1 MLTPSYLF
9 HATEPAEEIA
19 EQLHIDIIRR
29 IVERIQIRFDR
40 GDDYVLTPVDKWQ
53 METLQQAGFLLDD
66 ITKEIAAATGYME
79 SEIREAMEDA
89 GVTALE
95 YDDAIY
101 REAGLDPVPLVQSPK
116 LIAIM
121 QRDYEA
127 TAGEWKNFTRISK
140 NAVHKLFV
148 NACDTAYHQ
157 AITGMISPSQAVREA
172 LEEVISGGV
181 YVEYRDKN
189 GNLIRK
195 DTIETATAR
204 AVRTGISQ
212 TTAKIQDARMDE
224 FDVEYVIV
232 SSHLGARPDHQ
243 VWQGK
248 IYRRDELREKTGYG
262 TVAGLCGANCRHHF
276 SPWFEGQGNPFTD
289 FDAEENLKRYEL
301 EQKQRTLER
310 RIRNTKRE
318 VMGWDTAGDKEMY
331 ERKAALLQR
340 QNAEYNQFCEEN
352 GLKKQS
358 DRIHIAKWN
367 RSEAAKAR
375 AAAKKYAVDHP
386 DAVVPKEYKPRPKK
400 IEMKS
405 PQEKIRDA
413 GDLKQLETT
422 VAEITKA
429 KVDFSGTELELMKE
443 NMVQLVTLGEEYG
456 YRFSEITTT
465 GAKKYLGE
473 VTRKGRSGDIVTMQ
487 YPKAYYKSRQSLLS
501 ALRESSSNGDMPR
514 IPGRSVSIYTT
525 THEFAHTLSEELTS
539 RLYGYGKELDFWD
552 EIETVY
558 TAYKQS
564 DETVL
569 GKYARKNQNEFLA
582 EAFAYGKLGNQHSE
596 YADHVV
602 EIVDKYFNRGKHD

>member
-19 EQLHIDIIRR
+19 EQLHIDIISR
-29 IVERIQIRFDR
+29 IVERIKIRFER
-40 GDDYVLTPVDKWQ
+40 GDDYIMTPLDKWQ
-53 METLQQAGFLLDD
+53 LETLQQAGFLLDD
-66 ITKEIAAATGYME
+66 VTKEIAKATGYME

-127 TAGEWKNFTRISK
+127 TAGEWQNFTRISK
-140 NAVHKLFV
+140 NAIHKLFV

-248 IYRRDELREKTGYG
+248 IYRRDELLEKTGYG

-276 SPWFEGQGNPFTD
+276 APWFEGQGNPFTD

-301 EQKQRTLER
+301 EQKQRALER

-318 VMGWDTAGDKEMY
+318 VMGWDAAGDKEMY
-331 ERKAALLQR
+331 ERKSALLQR

-358 DRIHIAKWN
+358 ERIHIAKWN

-375 AAAKKYAVDHP
+375 AAAKRYNDG
-386 DAVVPKEYKPRPKK
+386 K
-400 IEMKS
+400 I
-405 PQEKIRDA
+405 
-413 GDLKQLETT
+413 
-422 VAEITKA
+422 
-429 KVDFSGTELELMKE
+429 
-443 NMVQLVTLGEEYG
+443 
-456 YRFSEITTT
+456 
-465 GAKKYLGE
+465 
-473 VTRKGRSGDIVTMQ
+473 
-487 YPKAYYKSRQSLLS
+487 
-501 ALRESSSNGDMPR
+501 
-514 IPGRSVSIYTT
+514 
-525 THEFAHTLSEELTS
+525 
-539 RLYGYGKELDFWD
+539 
-552 EIETVY
+552 
-558 TAYKQS
+558 
-564 DETVL
+564 
-569 GKYARKNQNEFLA
+569 
-582 EAFAYGKLGNQHSE
+582 
-596 YADHVV
+596 
-602 EIVDKYFNRGKHD
+602 

>member
-29 IVERIQIRFDR
+29 IVERIKIRFER
-40 GDDYVLTPVDKWQ
+40 GDDYIMTPLDKWQ
-53 METLQQAGFLLDD
+53 LETLQQAGFLLDD
-66 ITKEIAAATGYME
+66 ITKEIAKATGYME
-79 SEIREAMEDA
+79 TEIAEAMEDA

-101 REAGLDPVPLVQSPK
+101 RKAGLDPVPLVQSPK

-140 NAVHKLFV
+140 NAIHKLFV

-262 TVAGLCGANCRHHF
+262 TVSGLCGANCRHHF
-276 SPWFEGQGNPFTD
+276 APWFEGQGNPFTD

-301 EQKQRTLER
+301 EQRQRTLER

-318 VMGWDTAGDKEMY
+318 VMGWDAAGDKEMY

-375 AAAKKYAVDHP
+375 AAAKRYNDG
-386 DAVVPKEYKPRPKK
+386 K
-400 IEMKS
+400 I
-405 PQEKIRDA
+405 
-413 GDLKQLETT
+413 
-422 VAEITKA
+422 
-429 KVDFSGTELELMKE
+429 
-443 NMVQLVTLGEEYG
+443 
-456 YRFSEITTT
+456 
-465 GAKKYLGE
+465 
-473 VTRKGRSGDIVTMQ
+473 
-487 YPKAYYKSRQSLLS
+487 
-501 ALRESSSNGDMPR
+501 
-514 IPGRSVSIYTT
+514 
-525 THEFAHTLSEELTS
+525 
-539 RLYGYGKELDFWD
+539 
-552 EIETVY
+552 
-558 TAYKQS
+558 
-564 DETVL
+564 
-569 GKYARKNQNEFLA
+569 
-582 EAFAYGKLGNQHSE
+582 
-596 YADHVV
+596 
-602 EIVDKYFNRGKHD
+602 